1 MQPVKKTD
9 DLESHPS
16 KKTNDLGAALTLMLL
31 APLITEILPG
41 ATRFSAIF
49 VLPIE
54 ICVWGGGAL
63 MIRYAVRRWQLG
75 WRGMLL
81 MGLALSLAE
90 EFVIQQ
96 TSVAPMVIHLKGT
109 VYARAAGINYVYL
122 LWALIYE
129 TVSVVFLPIYLV
141 EFIFP
146 SSRERL
152 WISKGGWF
160 AVIPFFLLGSFL
172 AWFTWTRIA
181 REKVFHVP
189 AYHPP
194 MITTVIAVGT
204 IILLIYIALTRLR
217 GGGGQDAD
225 STKGSLVQGS
235 GSPHSIVL
243 FIAGAIWSTILFG
256 LVLLGFGIAPS
267 FPPLAAVA
275 VGGVLLAA
283 GLYFVPQWSAQTRWQ
298 SNNRYA
304 LIFGVML
311 GSMLVSFAGFIDT
324 GGQDLYFKLITNVIA
339 IGLMILLGVRINK
352 RVS

>member
-1 MQPVKKTD
+1 MQPV
-9 DLESHPS
+9 

-129 TVSVVFLPIYLV
+129 TVSVVFLPIY
-141 EFIFP
+141 
-146 SSRERL
+146 
-152 WISKGGWF
+152 
-160 AVIPFFLLGSFL
+160 
-172 AWFTWTRIA
+172 
-181 REKVFHVP
+181 
-189 AYHPP
+189 
-194 MITTVIAVGT
+194 
-204 IILLIYIALTRLR
+204 
-217 GGGGQDAD
+217 
-225 STKGSLVQGS
+225 
-235 GSPHSIVL
+235 
-243 FIAGAIWSTILFG
+243 
-256 LVLLGFGIAPS
+256 
-267 FPPLAAVA
+267 
-275 VGGVLLAA
+275 
-283 GLYFVPQWSAQTRWQ
+283 
-298 SNNRYA
+298 
-304 LIFGVML
+304 
-311 GSMLVSFAGFIDT
+311 
-324 GGQDLYFKLITNVIA
+324 
-339 IGLMILLGVRINK
+339 
-352 RVS
+352 